1 MRDVGC
7 ARAGERLVV
16 AGLLAALLAA
26 CSGASQ
32 LELSAGGGNPPAK
45 ASEPEG
51 AAASSFQGA
60 VAAVDPGVG
69 TLVVDVQIV
78 WTPVLEAR
86 RHERRV
92 TAGPQTRWDPGVQG
106 LGRLVVGDE
115 VQVDASEGVDGI
127 WRAVR
132 VRLLDI
138 D

>member
-1 MRDVGC
+1 
-7 ARAGERLVV
+7 V
-16 AGLLAALLAA
+16 ASLLAVLLAA
-26 CSGASQ
+26 CDGASQ
-32 LELSAGGGNPPAK
+32 LELSAGGGIPPVGAN
-45 ASEPEG
+45 EPE

-69 TLVVDVQIV
+69 ALVVDVQIV

-92 TAGPQTRWDPGVQG
+92 TAGPQTRWDPGVEG

-127 WRAVR
+127 WQAVR

>member
-1 MRDVGC
+1 
-7 ARAGERLVV
+7 V
-16 AGLLAALLAA
+16 AGLLAVFLAA
-26 CSGASQ
+26 CGDATQ
-32 LELSAGGGNPPAK
+32 LELRAGGGIPPVA
-45 ASEPEG
+45 AFEPEPEP

-69 TLVVDVQIV
+69 ALVVDVQIV

-92 TAGPQTRWDPGVQG
+92 TAGPQTRWDPGVEG

-127 WRAVR
+127 WQAVR